1 MGCSE
6 SKVEE
11 IKNINYRIPEF
22 ISSASKSVVTLNF
35 QNKTYSGFLIKLF
48 KDAEDFFCLLTIGES
63 ISKDMIEG
71 KEEIIFYY
79 DNESKIKKISLNK
92 EERLIK
98 SFNDIGINSTVI
110 EIIPADEISKDYFLL
125 PVIHFHK
132 GKLNFSNG
140 KIKEINKYEFTLA
153 INDEINSL
161 GISIFLKGS
170 SKVIGIKQN
179 SNKANFI
186 GPIFNYFLNYQKNNT
201 NKHQDNQNGTNKK
214 ENYNDETN
222 YKDSKKEN
230 GIIKNENSDYYKG
243 EEKNGKRQGKGI
255 EYYKNGGIKY
265 DGDWNNDLP
274 EGNGKLIEKDGDYY
288 IGEFKNGLKHGKG
301 KEYKKSGDLIYEG
314 DFINGKREGTGK
326 LIHEDKTYY
335 EGEFKDGF
343 KHGEGKTFT
352 QYGATQYVGNFSNDL
367 PNGYGEYYFDDLSG
381 YHYEGQFKDGKF
393 HGKGKKYDQDQNI
406 IYEGDFVDG
415 KMEGNGKLF
424 YDNGYYYVGGFK
436 DGKRH
441 GDGEEYD
448 PNGRFYRGIT
458 YLNGEYIRSCQ
469 VVSGPDEEEGEEPEY
484 DEGEEGG
491 EAGEMAA

>member
-1 MGCSE
+1 M
-6 SKVEE
+6 
-11 IKNINYRIPEF
+11 
-22 ISSASKSVVTLNF
+22 VTLNF

-71 KEEIIFYY
+71 KGEITFYY

-98 SFNDIGINSTVI
+98 SFNDMGINSTVI

-125 PVIHFHK
+125 LVINYTDEFNELKNEEIFIIHFHK

-186 GPIFNYFLNYQKNNT
+186 GPIFNYFLNYQKNNA
-201 NKHQDNQNGTNKK
+201 NRQQDNQNGTNKK

-265 DGDWNNDLP
+265 DGD
-274 EGNGKLIEKDGDYY
+274 
-288 IGEFKNGLKHGKG
+288 
-301 KEYKKSGDLIYEG
+301 
-314 DFINGKREGTGK
+314 
-326 LIHEDKTYY
+326 
-335 EGEFKDGF
+335 
-343 KHGEGKTFT
+343 
-352 QYGATQYVGNFSNDL
+352 
-367 PNGYGEYYFDDLSG
+367 
-381 YHYEGQFKDGKF
+381 
-393 HGKGKKYDQDQNI
+393 
-406 IYEGDFVDG
+406 
-415 KMEGNGKLF
+415 
-424 YDNGYYYVGGFK
+424 
-436 DGKRH
+436 
-441 GDGEEYD
+441 
-448 PNGRFYRGIT
+448 
-458 YLNGEYIRSCQ
+458 
-469 VVSGPDEEEGEEPEY
+469 
-484 DEGEEGG
+484 
-491 EAGEMAA
+491 